1 MLTIDKVINDLN
13 KTIKEYTFVNK
24 SNDDEKVVKAYMAL
38 KKCKCARENMRK
50 TPTYLQ
56 NKITNAAEVIVK
68 NVLMTPTHL

>member
-24 SNDDEKVVKAYMAL
+24 SNDDEKVVKAYMVF

-56 NKITNAAEVIVK
+56 DKITNATEVIVK